1 MSNSN
6 AFKRLRIA
14 MLILIQC
21 TKAYAQPPLKIGDTI
36 PDFVYNN
43 VINSVSTSIKL
54 SDVKKKM
61 ILLDLW
67 GTGCASCIQAFPEL
81 ERLNKKFSAEMTLI
95 LANKES
101 RDSTINFFQKR
112 KKIIP
117 PSVPII
123 TDAKTLY
130 NVFPANFQPVQVWI
144 DSNLIVRHI
153 TYATFL
159 NEENIQKFISGI
171 PFESIVLDFTNDVP
185 FAESSGKD
193 NNLTLSQYYSTWS
206 KTEPGM
212 RNLTNTFSTRRNG
225 ILDRIVMRGATPL
238 GMIKYAIGKGDM
250 EIFYARN
257 QIALE
262 VSDTSIYLPPSG
274 KIERRWW
281 SSKNAH
287 NYELQVPEA
296 KSNEIYNKMAVDISF
311 LLGVNFKVERRKID
325 VIALKYLSGNN
336 STSFATKGG
345 LPFNTFN
352 KDVEEDTIMLVN
364 KNFSVL
370 SNTILILFRHLNMP
384 IPYVDE
390 VKFKGNI
397 DIVLSK
403 QSLKKLDIPSLNI
416 ELSKYNLRLVRTQRV
431 MDVLVIKE

>member
-1 MSNSN
+1 
-6 AFKRLRIA
+6 
-14 MLILIQC
+14 MLIMTQL
-21 TKAYAQPPLKIGDTI
+21 TKAYTQPPLKIGDTI

-43 VINSVSTSIKL
+43 VINSNSTSIKL

-81 ERLNKKFSAEMTLI
+81 ERLNKKFGDEMTLI

-101 RDSTINFFQKR
+101 RDSTLSFFQKR

-117 PSVPII
+117 PSAPII

-130 NVFPANFQPVQVWI
+130 KVFPANFQPVQVWI
-144 DSNLIVRHI
+144 DSNMIVRHI

-171 PFESIVLDFTNDVP
+171 PFESIVLDFTKDIP
-185 FAESSGKD
+185 FAESSGMD
-193 NNLTLSQYYSTWS
+193 NKLTLGEYYSTWS

-238 GMIKYAIGKGDM
+238 GMIKYAVGKGDM

-281 SSKNAH
+281 SSKNAY
-287 NYELQVPEA
+287 NYELQVPES
-296 KSNEIYNKMAVDISF
+296 KSNDLYHKMANDICF
-311 LLGVNFKVERRKID
+311 LLGVSFKIERRKIE
-325 VIALKYLSGNN
+325 VIALKYITGKN
-336 STSFATKGG
+336 SSLFATKGG
-345 LPFNTFN
+345 IPFNTFN
-352 KDVEEDTIMLVN
+352 KDVEEETKDLVN

-370 SNTILILFRHLNMP
+370 SNTFLVLFRHLNMP
-384 IPYVDE
+384 IPFVDE
-390 VKFKGNI
+390 VKYKGKI
-397 DIVLSK
+397 DISLSK
-403 QSLKKLDIPSLNI
+403 QSLNKLDIPSLNL
-416 ELSKYNLRLVRTQRV
+416 ELAKFNLRLVRTHRL